1 MSTVTLSIPEQT
13 LRRVAADAERL
24 NVGPEVIAETA
35 LETVFGPTSL
45 EIAQEIDA
53 DPQLRAMI
61 ERSEADIRAG
71 RVHSN
76 QKVMEWRRDHP
87 E

>member
-1 MSTVTLSIPEQT
+1 M
-13 LRRVAADAERL
+13 RRIAADAERL
-24 NVGPEVIAETA
+24 HVSPEAIAETA

-53 DPQLRAMI
+53 DPQLKGMI
-61 ERSEADIRAG
+61 ERSEADIKLG

-76 QKVMEWRRDHP
+76 EKVMEWHRDHP